1 MLGGNEE
8 LDGSFER
15 KGDDAFAVTVYIH
28 SRETHIQR
36 RMTRQL
42 LDIARILVMAVLG
55 CISVMARAGDVIQC
69 AARPIRYSWL
79 RGLPTL
85 DLYYIGSPAPPVV
98 F

>member
-15 KGDDAFAVTVYIH
+15 GGDDGFAATVYIH
-28 SRETHIQR
+28 SRETHIQK

-55 CISVMARAGDVIQC
+55 CIV
-69 AARPIRYSWL
+69 
-79 RGLPTL
+79 
-85 DLYYIGSPAPPVV
+85 
-98 F
+98 